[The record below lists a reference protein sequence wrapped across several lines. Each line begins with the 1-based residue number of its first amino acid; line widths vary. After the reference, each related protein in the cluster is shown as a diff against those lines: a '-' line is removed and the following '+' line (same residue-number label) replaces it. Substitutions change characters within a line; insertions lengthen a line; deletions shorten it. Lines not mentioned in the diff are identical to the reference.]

1 MATLPILLPL
11 SEAARKYGLDEARL
25 RALIAKG
32 TIRAAMMNN
41 QVVISEDDAQAQA
54 KPLRKEDLPEW
65 KKHAH
70 LKGTP
75 IWILKAAEK
84 YRVPFST
91 LRGWV
96 TKGYIKVVGSEGKKV
111 LLNEQDIA
119 YCTEIYHRRKGQ
131 GKWLFDSNG
140 LPYKPKTGPLAL

>member
-11 SEAARKYGLDEARL
+11 PEAARKYGLDEARL

-65 KKHAH
+65 KQFSH
-70 LKGTP
+70 LQKG
-75 IWILKAAEK
+75 IGVREASRK
-84 YRVPFST
+84 YGIHPAT
-91 LRGWV
+91 LSVWAK
-96 TKGYIKVVGSEGKKV
+96 KGVIQIISVEPNKT
-111 LLNEQDIA
+111 LLNEQDVA
-119 YCTEIYHRRKGQ
+119 YACFIYRQSGKQGRRV
-131 GKWLFDSNG
+131 FDENG